1 MTTDLKL
8 SKRQVLRRLLAA
20 GAGTLAPGLGTTAD
34 SSGLDLAQAVLNRP
48 AGRDLS
54 SLITMELG
62 LPGAKPRVR
71 RLVSYRLTQQGG
83 ASATLIR
90 FLEPRDVA
98 GTGLLSLNS
107 KGGGSDQSLY
117 LPALGKVRRI
127 ASDRKGGRFVGSDIY
142 FEDLQERPAAHDRHA
157 LTGTE
162 TVAGVP
168 CQVLVSVPVDADN
181 SVYRRRV
188 SWVDPK
194 SLIVL
199 RVDYHEAQEQT
210 PSKRFE
216 VLAREQVQS
225 FWTVT
230 DSRVTDLASGHQTRM
245 KVERVIYDRKL
256 PARLFTPQA
265 LADEGLES
273 EYRP

>member
-1 MTTDLKL
+1 MTTELKV
-8 SKRQVLRRLLAA
+8 SKRQALLRLLGA
-20 GAGTLAPGLGTTAD
+20 GAGALAPGLGQTAD
-34 SSGLDLAQAVLNRP
+34 AQGMELAQAVLDRP
-48 AGRDLS
+48 AGRDLTS
-54 SLITMELG
+54 VITMELG
-62 LPGAKPRVR
+62 EPGAAPRVR
-71 RLVSYRLTQQGG
+71 RLVSYRLTQPRG

-107 KGGGSDQSLY
+107 ASGRTDQSLY

-157 LTGTE
+157 VTGTD
-162 TVAGVP
+162 TVAGVT
-168 CQVLVSVPVDADN
+168 CQLLVSVPVDPDN
-181 SVYRRRV
+181 SVYRRRI

-194 SLIVL
+194 TLVVL
-199 RVDYHEAQEQT
+199 RVDYHEDNDQK

-230 DSRVTDLASGHQTRM
+230 DSRVTDLTSGHQTRM
-245 KVERVIYDRKL
+245 KAERVVYDRKL
-256 PARLFTPQA
+256 PNRLFTPQA